1 MEKKGKDRLNEIVKI
16 GKLLVSPAGALLV
29 LIFFYLP
36 WAGVSCQ
43 DVDLGT
49 YKVADN
55 EIGGAIWV
63 AFVAGIIILLACGFA
78 LVRFL
83 ASKHYDDIRTILMS
97 VVVIGSL
104 SGLGAILIRFIQLYN
119 DYSNWLDLVT
129 ITILIGAWGTVAG
142 FLVALIGAPLLGW
155 WKQWPVERNT
165 TPYIL
170 VALLGIISFAVAI
183 AMIVHYG
190 ANDVALRAGEIT
202 TIIVFFII
210 GLVFLSVIGI
220 VWSRNITNDIK
231 DWKGGTGPK
240 WGEDLLLSVVTLGMY
255 LIYSHYK
262 YAKHVVDI
270 QEQQHKKVHDI
281 SAWVLLAALVSF
293 IFGGVVSLALIQNE
307 LNKLGTVKPRRTYH
321 ASDPWI

>member
-1 MEKKGKDRLNEIVKI
+1 MAKKGKDRLNEVVKI

-43 DVDLGT
+43 DIDLGT
-49 YKVADN
+49 FRAGDN
-55 EIGGAIWV
+55 EIGGVIWV

-83 ASKHYDDIRTILMS
+83 VSKYYDDIRAILMS
-97 VVVIGSL
+97 IVIIGSL
-104 SGLGAILIRFIQLYN
+104 SGLGAILIRFLQLYN

-129 ITILIGAWGTVAG
+129 ITILIGAWGTVASL
-142 FLVALIGAPLLGW
+142 LVALLGAPLLGM
-155 WKQWPVERNT
+155 WKQWPVERDT

-170 VALLGIISFAVAI
+170 VALLSALSFAVAI

-190 ANDVALRAGEIT
+190 VNDIALRAGEIA
-202 TIIVFFII
+202 TIVLFLITGF
-210 GLVFLSVIGI
+210 LFLSVIGI

-240 WGEDLLLSVVTLGMY
+240 WGKDLLLSVVTLGIY
-255 LIYSHYK
+255 LSYSHYK
-262 YAKHVVDI
+262 YAKHIVDI
-270 QEQQHKKVHDI
+270 QEQQHRKVHDI

-307 LNKLGTVKPRRTYH
+307 LNKLGTVKPRRNCH
-321 ASDPWI
+321 AGDP